1 MIRGKLEGR
10 VFELRWTNGRFS
22 GRYESNNAKAFIEE
36 TEVPI
41 YHPIKGIGTY
51 KITDDELVAY
61 LILSDMAQGTPLL
74 ELLSDPP
81 AFEQEIADADSAEEE
96 TEE

>member
-10 VFELRWTNGRFS
+10 VFELKWTGGQFS
-22 GRYESNNAKAFIEE
+22 GRYESNRVKAFIEE
-36 TEVPI
+36 TEAPI

-51 KITDDELVAY
+51 KITDDELIAY
-61 LILSDMAQGTPLL
+61 LILADMADGTPLL

-81 AFEQEIADADSAEEE
+81 AFEPEINDVESAEED
-96 TEE
+96 EEA